1 MVEVLDPRG
10 AVSLSNHG
18 GLSPRLDTLAGKR
31 VVAIWN
37 GRRPGPGREVLAGV
51 LAWLDKRYGLAD
63 HRVIQKP
70 YVGNEAPRAILSEVI
85 SSSDAALTGVGD

>member
-1 MVEVLDPRG
+1 MEVLDPRG
-10 AVSLSNHG
+10 VAPISNDA
-18 GLSPRLDTLAGKR
+18 GLSPRLDTLSGKR
-31 VVAIWN
+31 LVAIWN
-37 GRRPGPGREVLAGV
+37 GRRPGPGREILAGV
-51 LAWLDKRYGLAD
+51 LTWIDERYGLAD